1 MPSWII
7 PLLPLVGVVVGY
19 VLNFFTNSHANKQ
32 QLKRDQIAY
41 KHSVQ
46 DVRRERLRSAYKVI
60 LNAAE
65 EYQSVLLE
73 LQVVYAGET
82 EDTRN
87 KRLSTSLN
95 QSLSGMNEAMIEITL
110 DDVGADAKRIFNE
123 LRGAYIGYTTKA
135 DTNKQAHG
143 TFPMAELTKDKDT
156 VREKVVELTGCM
168 QRHLKELES

>member
-95 QSLSGMNEAMIEITL
+95 QNGL
-110 DDVGADAKRIFNE
+110 IFFGSIKYH
-123 LRGAYIGYTTKA
+123 L
-135 DTNKQAHG
+135 
-143 TFPMAELTKDKDT
+143 
-156 VREKVVELTGCM
+156 VRDRKSTRLNSSH
-168 QRHLKELES
+168 QII